1 LLRRFVGRRWMV
13 YGFMAQGVSA
23 CHRVDWSYVMDRT
36 PSGHRVAAFFKNVKA
51 PLCFDGLE
59 AGDEF
64 CGGLGRTVEQLGLPL
79 GILGMLLEPGTNVM
93 K

>member
-1 LLRRFVGRRWMV
+1 MGRKIESN
-13 YGFMAQGVSA
+13 QGG
-23 CHRVDWSYVMDRT
+23 CL
-36 PSGHRVAAFFKNVKA
+36 FLKNVKA